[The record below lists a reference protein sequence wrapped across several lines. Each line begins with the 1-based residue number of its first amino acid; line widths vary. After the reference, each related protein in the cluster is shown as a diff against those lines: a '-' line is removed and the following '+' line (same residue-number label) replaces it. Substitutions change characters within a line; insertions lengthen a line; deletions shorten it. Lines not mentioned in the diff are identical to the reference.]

1 MLLSRLPRNIKA
13 SCHTLRHRLPSKTN
27 SAAHQ
32 RLVSSTRWS
41 VAAKYMALRAH
52 STPWSQLLA
61 QNRDFCLPHLHLTP
75 PLRGFP
81 SEYCYPVR
89 YGKTR
94 MTWLP
99 DGEKFW
105 RYVYS
110 FWQNVRTWQT
120 HRQTPHDGIGRA
132 CIASHCKNVP
142 LVRSLT
148 NVVRLFKFFHCWT
161 QQ

>member
-110 FWQNVRTWQT
+110 FWHNSRTWRT
-120 HRQTPHDGIGRA
+120 HRQTDTAWRQRPRLML
-132 CIASHCKNVP
+132 ASRGKNPGYATAKQTANSSTVQC
-142 LVRSLT
+142 S
-148 NVVRLFKFFHCWT
+148 
-161 QQ
+161 

>member
-81 SEYCYPVR
+81 SEYCYAVWL
-89 YGKTR
+89 GKTR
-94 MTWLP
+94 MVWLL
-99 DGEKFW
+99 DGEKMLMLCLF
-105 RYVYS
+105 VLTE
-110 FWQNVRTWQT
+110 FMNVTDTHTQT
-120 HRQTPHDGIGRA
+120 KHDGIGRTYA
-132 CIASHCKNVP
+132 
-142 LVRSLT
+142 
-148 NVVRLFKFFHCWT
+148 
-161 QQ
+161 